1 MKAGHIYNSMSFIF
15 MFCAPMLQMH
25 PSGLVL
31 SHPSISFHTSHII
44 YTGSTLPFVN
54 TFPRNSTKTKKHFYI
69 SSILRYVKGSLCF
82 NPSNA
87 MEIDYKFF
95 QLMIILSFVLGIDP
109 EYDSK
114 PLYRGSERML
124 INPETYLST
133 HLLGNSI
140 YLFESVQLES
150 TTLI

>member
-1 MKAGHIYNSMSFIF
+1 
-15 MFCAPMLQMH
+15 
-25 PSGLVL
+25 
-31 SHPSISFHTSHII
+31 
-44 YTGSTLPFVN
+44 
-54 TFPRNSTKTKKHFYI
+54 
-69 SSILRYVKGSLCF
+69 
-82 NPSNA
+82 

-114 PLYRGSERML
+114 PLHRGSERML